1 MKSKYQYTLICA
13 EVLTTLLVLG
23 GTSNNVT
30 MGDPSEGMPMFR
42 FNSMGELGRA
52 IRRLKDRSRF
62 IIGEGWC
69 R

>member
-1 MKSKYQYTLICA
+1 MKSKYQYTLICT

-23 GTSNNVT
+23 GTSNNMT
-30 MGDPSEGMPMFR
+30 MGDPSEGMPMFM

-52 IRRLKDRSRF
+52 ICRLKDRSQF

>member
-1 MKSKYQYTLICA
+1 MKSKYQYTLIYT

-23 GTSNNVT
+23 GTRNNAT
-30 MGDPSEGMPMFR
+30 MGDPSEGVPMFR

-52 IRRLKDRSRF
+52 IHKLKDSNQI
-62 IIGEGWC
+62 IIGERRC

>member
-1 MKSKYQYTLICA
+1 MKSKYQYTLICT

-23 GTSNNVT
+23 GTSNNAT
-30 MGDPSEGMPMFR
+30 MGDPSEGVPMFK

-52 IRRLKDRSRF
+52 IRRLKDRSQF

-69 R
+69 H

>member
-30 MGDPSEGMPMFR
+30 MGDPSEGVPMFR

>member
-23 GTSNNVT
+23 GTSNNMT
-30 MGDPSEGMPMFR
+30 MGDPSEGVPMFR

-52 IRRLKDRSRF
+52 ICRLKDRSRF